1 MGGVRKARNNGI
13 KEARGRYIGFVDG
26 DDFIELDMYA
36 TLIEMIERFQ
46 ADISCCNIDYCREDG
61 VFEEHAVR
69 NIPEV
74 MSREEFMAHIFDR
87 PKTIMGYGVNNLYRR
102 ELIKDLFN
110 ENHKMCED
118 MEFLVNYCMSIKTAT
133 YVNRPFYHVY
143 VRKSSA
149 SRNVQKDPSD
159 ELSIRAS
166 FIPMLETMSKRL
178 RDISEADFL
187 DACLLYDKSKEILK
201 KYMKANRHKVW
212 VNKEFTLKFK
222 IKCSLVGLF

>member
-1 MGGVRKARNNGI
+1 M
-13 KEARGRYIGFVDG
+13 
-26 DDFIELDMYA
+26 
-36 TLIEMIERFQ
+36 
-46 ADISCCNIDYCREDG
+46 
-61 VFEEHAVR
+61 
-69 NIPEV
+69 
-74 MSREEFMAHIFDR
+74 
-87 PKTIMGYGVNNLYRR
+87 
-102 ELIKDLFN
+102 
-110 ENHKMCED
+110 
-118 MEFLVNYCMSIKTAT
+118 
-133 YVNRPFYHVY
+133 
-143 VRKSSA
+143 RKSSA